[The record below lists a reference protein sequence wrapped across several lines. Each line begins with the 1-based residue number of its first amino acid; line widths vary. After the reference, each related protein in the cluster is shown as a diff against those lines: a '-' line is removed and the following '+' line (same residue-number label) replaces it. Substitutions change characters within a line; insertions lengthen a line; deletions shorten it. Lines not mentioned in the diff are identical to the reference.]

1 MAQIL
6 LLSVLA
12 VSVGQE
18 VAAIDIFNC
27 TTSADTVYSYAPDT
41 EMENEFDCG
50 FPWAVRNESDSCKCG
65 SSIHERVFCIF
76 NETDKTSSKVGILDC
91 SCMTYDEKRNET
103 VVGYCVYNCVNGT
116 RSKKI
121 NRVYQ
126 PVNNHTLHIV
136 PSNFT
141 DRVCNHLNRTGR
153 LCGECTKDHYPPV
166 YSYTFE
172 CIRCDSR
179 WYNWL
184 LFIVV
189 AFVPLTI
196 FLVFVLIFRV
206 RATSAQLSAF
216 VLFSQ
221 NVSIPINVQIIL
233 SATSGTQLTHG
244 LAKTIVTLYSIWNL
258 DFFRSI
264 FPPICIP
271 ITTMQVVLL
280 EYTIA
285 FYPLLVLVLVYFAAK
300 CQMNR
305 VQGILCL
312 WAPMHKTMNHLQQGW
327 KLQRSIIDAFATFF
341 LLSYNKLLSTSFNM
355 LIFVRVYNAHGTRV
369 GSYVYNDASLEY
381 FGPDHWYYGLL
392 AGVILIIFVVLPV
405 VILLLYPM
413 RWFHKCLSQLNMNGE
428 LIRAFMD
435 SFQGCYKDGT
445 SGTRDCRYFAG
456 VYFLLRIVMFIA
468 CSVTLTSLFYSVA
481 TIIFISM
488 GMLIIIVRPYKEH
501 YKIYNKVDA
510 IIVLIQALVTA
521 SILCHIFATIKGER
535 FKTFSVVLAA
545 TFYILP
551 LIYITV
557 VALHWLHTRNS
568 LNVLWTQFKVK
579 FKDKCFSSREEQ
591 QELLHSSHQ
600 KYGTNS

>member
-1 MAQIL
+1 MS
-6 LLSVLA
+6 LSLLA
-12 VSVGQE
+12 VCVGLE
-18 VAAIDIFNC
+18 VAAMDIFNY
-27 TTSADTVYSYAPDT
+27 TTSTSADTYYSYAPDT
-41 EMENEFDCG
+41 EIEDGFDCG
-50 FPWAVRNESDSCKCG
+50 FPWAIRNGSDNCNCG
-65 SSIHERVFCIF
+65 SSIHERVFCKF
-76 NETDKTSSKVGILDC
+76 NETDKSSSKVGVLDC

-103 VVGYCVYNCVNGT
+103 VVGHCIYSCENGT
-116 RSKKI
+116 ASNKI

-126 PVNNHTLHIV
+126 PVNNSTLHIV

-153 LCGECTKDHYPPV
+153 LCGKCIKDHYPPV

-172 CIRCDSR
+172 CIKCDSR

-184 LFIVV
+184 LFIAE

-196 FLVFVLIFRV
+196 FLVFVLVFRV
-206 RATSAQLSAF
+206 SATSAQLSAF

-221 NVSIPINVQIIL
+221 NFSIPKHVQLLL
-233 SATSGTQLTHG
+233 SGAKGSQLTLG
-244 LAKTIVTLYSIWNL
+244 LAKTVLTLYSIWNL
-258 DFFRSI
+258 DFFRSV
-264 FPPICIP
+264 FHPICLP

-305 VQGILCL
+305 VRGILCL
-312 WAPMHKTMNHLQQGW
+312 WAPMNNLRQGW

-341 LLSYNKLLSTSFNM
+341 LLSYSKLLSTSFNTLM
-355 LIFVRVYNAHGTRV
+355 FVDVHNAHGTKV
-369 GSYVYNDASLEY
+369 GTYVYNDASLEY
-381 FGPDHWYYGLL
+381 FGPDHWYYGTL
-392 AGVILIIFVVLPV
+392 AGVILIVFVVLPV
-405 VILLLYPM
+405 VLLLLYPM
-413 RWFHKCLSQLNMNGE
+413 RWFHKCLSRLNMNGE

-456 VYFLLRIVMFIA
+456 VYFLLRIVLFTA
-468 CSVTLTSLFYSVA
+468 YGVTLTSLFFSVA

-488 GMLIIIVRPYKEH
+488 GMLIIIVRPYKEQ

-510 IIVLIQALVTA
+510 IIVLIQALATA
-521 SILCHIFATIKGER
+521 SVLCHIFADIKGER
-535 FKTFSVVLAA
+535 FKTFSVVLVAI
-545 TFYILP
+545 FNFLP

-557 VALHWLHTRNS
+557 VALHWLYTCNS
-568 LNVLWTQFKVK
+568 LHVLWAQFRVK
-579 FKDKCFSSREEQ
+579 FTDKCFSSREEQ
-591 QELLHSSHQ
+591 EELLHSSQQ
-600 KYGTNS
+600 KYGTSS